1 MKRTGR
7 RFALITCA
15 ADAWNPL
22 VYGEIDVFRINIWLT
37 SLLITTGVVGGVVY
51 NWPTDTSDSVSPT
64 SSQSDDSSDVNQI
77 HSKGLSLSDNSQI
90 DLENVG
96 AIEFDLLQRGDRLL
110 RVGNYIGA
118 YQVYSKLAKSDG
130 DQTGP
135 TLAIRLGQAAE
146 LAGFTNHS
154 EQHYLDVIQA
164 SDAGKHLQ
172 AWAMLGTA
180 RLWHS
185 QQRDSEANSL
195 LSELYLRYASGSNPL
210 DLRVAVTQSLAEFL
224 QHRIVGP
231 ADESDLSDKSDLPD
245 KSDLRDLK
253 YFRFKTNVESVLS
266 LAEGVSGDPQSDQQV
281 PVTILQKPLLDVS
294 VILVQ
299 AKLPLHS
306 LNQLLSDLRS
316 GMGMEILAS
325 AHANRVL
332 SGRSVELNV
341 DSIPASVLLDQVL
354 SPLGLIWG
362 QDDGELSIMH
372 RTEVPQAIQR
382 EYALAR
388 VQRLLRQLQLN
399 STNKDIRAMALMHDG
414 NNSVWQGDISR
425 ARNMLAA
432 SRELQPGGELS
443 AMLYFNTA
451 LLDQSLGN
459 SDQALNAYYLAL
471 DQTSSNAIQ
480 AASYAK
486 IAKMEL
492 ILGRPDKAIRAA
504 ARGARLPGRA
514 DVVSDNVMTLAKAYL
529 FDSDPNSAN
538 RVLFKHADSVAED
551 AKRFATVIASY
562 ARLQVL
568 SPARGVQNETER
580 LVLSLVALHP
590 GDLQSAIDNLIVSR
604 AYFTAGFRSKA
615 IEHLDIAA
623 ANAING
629 HWSEAIGYEL
639 AEKLFNAGEYES
651 ADLAIR
657 AILEVSTSSP
667 KAKLLQVRLQFK
679 LGQYDACSN
688 NCYELLKTELSDEE
702 KGVVLSLLGK
712 TYQKSGQ
719 HYAAALCFAGLLPES
734 ARAFDAGD
742 GDVGPTL

>member
-1 MKRTGR
+1 
-7 RFALITCA
+7 
-15 ADAWNPL
+15 
-22 VYGEIDVFRINIWLT
+22 
-37 SLLITTGVVGGVVY
+37 
-51 NWPTDTSDSVSPT
+51 
-64 SSQSDDSSDVNQI
+64 
-77 HSKGLSLSDNSQI
+77 
-90 DLENVG
+90 
-96 AIEFDLLQRGDRLL
+96 
-110 RVGNYIGA
+110 
-118 YQVYSKLAKSDG
+118 
-130 DQTGP
+130 
-135 TLAIRLGQAAE
+135 
-146 LAGFTNHS
+146 
-154 EQHYLDVIQA
+154 
-164 SDAGKHLQ
+164 
-172 AWAMLGTA
+172 
-180 RLWHS
+180 
-185 QQRDSEANSL
+185 
-195 LSELYLRYASGSNPL
+195 
-210 DLRVAVTQSLAEFL
+210 
-224 QHRIVGP
+224 
-231 ADESDLSDKSDLPD
+231 
-245 KSDLRDLK
+245 
-253 YFRFKTNVESVLS
+253 
-266 LAEGVSGDPQSDQQV
+266 
-281 PVTILQKPLLDVS
+281 
-294 VILVQ
+294 
-299 AKLPLHS
+299 
-306 LNQLLSDLRS
+306 
-316 GMGMEILAS
+316 
-325 AHANRVL
+325 
-332 SGRSVELNV
+332 
-341 DSIPASVLLDQVL
+341 
-354 SPLGLIWG
+354 
-362 QDDGELSIMH
+362 
-372 RTEVPQAIQR
+372 
-382 EYALAR
+382 
-388 VQRLLRQLQLN
+388 
-399 STNKDIRAMALMHDG
+399 MAFMHDG

-504 ARGARLPGRA
+504 ARGTRLPGRA

-529 FDSDPNSAN
+529 LDSDPNSAN

-629 HWSEAIGYEL
+629 HWSEAIGFEL

-657 AILEVSTSSP
+657 AILEASTSSP

-679 LGQYDACSN
+679 LGQYDACSS
-688 NCYELLKTELSDEE
+688 NCYELLNTGLSDEE
-702 KGVVLSLLGK
+702 KGAVLSLLGK

-734 ARAFDAGD
+734 ARTFDGD
-742 GDVGPTL
+742 GDVSPTL